1 MTVRGAP
8 HFHPSAATPRLAGFV
23 PTAAWLLALALPL
36 VGLVSLVLRSHLD
49 PEWSSPRL
57 HFVLFL
63 TVGAGA
69 SVLAFLAGQAAER
82 RGDARV
88 LLLSLA
94 FLVTGGFLAVH
105 ALGTPGILLNDERP
119 GFEIAIPVG
128 LLLAAVF
135 AAASAFIDLRPG
147 LAAAAVRHRYAM
159 RATVLGAMAVWML
172 WALLE
177 LPPLAGT
184 TSEGSGTLLR
194 SLAAAGALTY
204 SLCGIRYAVVFRKRM
219 ALLPASV
226 ITCFALLAEAL
237 VGSALVGE
245 RTWHASWWEWH
256 ALIVT
261 AYVIITY
268 AARRQWSDERFHQL
282 YLPTTRERTQTVS
295 VLFSDLADF
304 TSFTESSAPV
314 EVASMLSAYYEMATP
329 LLSKGFGAEVEKFIG
344 DAIVATFN
352 SRGDQP
358 DHALRAARAGLELQR
373 RMDQLLEGHPGWP
386 RLRVGVNTGEARV
399 REMGGPGYVVYAL
412 VGDAINTAS
421 RLQGRAPTGGVLI
434 GEETYRRLDEGAVVD
449 AEPGM
454 LVKGKQVPIDAYLLR
469 FLPPTAHRG
478 GARYDRRHPEI
489 SGVFT

>member
-1 MTVRGAP
+1 
-8 HFHPSAATPRLAGFV
+8 
-23 PTAAWLLALALPL
+23 LALALPL

-63 TVGAGA
+63 SVGAGA

-88 LLLSLA
+88 LLLSMA

-105 ALGTPGILLNDERP
+105 AVGTPGILLNDDLP
-119 GFEIAIPVG
+119 GFEIAIPIG
-128 LLLAAVF
+128 LLVASVF

-147 LAAAAVRHRYAM
+147 LAAAAVRHRSAM
-159 RATVLGAMAVWML
+159 RATVLAAMAVWML

-204 SLCGIRYAVVFRKRM
+204 ALSGLRYAVVYRRRM

-261 AYVIITY
+261 AYVIILY

-295 VLFSDLADF
+295 VLFSDLANF
-304 TSFTESSAPV
+304 TAFTESSPPA
-314 EVASMLSAYYEMATP
+314 EVAGMLSAYYEMATP
-329 LLSKGFGAEVEKFIG
+329 LLSKDFGGEVEKFIG

-358 DHALRAARAGLELQR
+358 DHALRAARAGLELQG
-373 RMDQLLEGHPGWP
+373 RMAGLLAVHPEWP
-386 RLRVGVNTGEARV
+386 RLRVGINTGEARV

-412 VGDAINTAS
+412 VGDAINAAS
-421 RLQGRAPTGGVLI
+421 RLQGQAPTGGVLI
-434 GEETYRRLDEGAVVD
+434 GEETYRRLPDGAVVD
-449 AEPGM
+449 AQPGL

-469 FLPPTAHRG
+469 FLPPSFNRG
-478 GARYDRRHPEI
+478 GAKAERRQADTEE
-489 SGVFT
+489 VFT